1 MLPTL
6 WWKKAVANSD
16 DDEHGDGP
24 SERERERE
32 REVRER
38 IFKIMNF
45 ESFYL
50 LKSLTDP
57 SNFQMKF

>member
-24 SERERERE
+24 SERERE